1 MDRVDLLEIV
11 EPGILASVQDIGRPG
26 YRQIGVAPSGA
37 ADSYACRIGNL
48 LVGNLESAAVV
59 EITLMGFQARFRREA
74 VVAVTGADLGACLNG
89 APLPLWTASRVGPGD
104 ILAVKAPVCGCRA
117 YLAVGG
123 GISVPAVMGSRA
135 TNTGARFGGLDGRAL
150 VAGDVLPGTRPQAH
164 LHCTGRTIPAALKP
178 AYTSEWVLR
187 VIPGPQADQ
196 FTRAGRA
203 LFYEAVYTVSQKSD
217 RTGVRLDGPALEKR
231 PGAPDSI
238 LSEGIV
244 AGAIQVPGDGRPII
258 LLNETVTGG
267 YRKIAVVA
275 AADLPLLG
283 QLAPGDTVRFQEMD
297 IPAAVG
303 LLRQVEAAVD
313 WVRARWAD

>member
-1 MDRVDLLEIV
+1 MDRVDLLEILA
-11 EPGILASVQDIGRPG
+11 PGILATVQDSGRQG

-59 EITLMGFQARFRREA
+59 EITLMGFQTRFKHEA

-89 APLPLWTASRVGPGD
+89 APITMWTAFRAAPGD
-104 ILAVKAPVCGCRA
+104 ILAVTAPVLGCRA

-123 GISVPAVMGSRA
+123 GIGVPTVMGSRA
-135 TNTGARFGGLDGRAL
+135 TNTGAGFGGLDGRAL

-164 LHCTGRTIPAALKP
+164 LHCVGRSIPAALRP
-178 AYTSEWVLR
+178 TYTSAWILR

-196 FTRAGRA
+196 FTPAGRA
-203 LFYEAVYTVSQKSD
+203 LFFEAVYTASQKSD
-217 RTGVRLDGPALEKR
+217 RTGVRLDGPALETQ
-231 PGAPDSI
+231 PGAPGSI
-238 LSEGIV
+238 LSEGIM

-267 YRKIAVVA
+267 YRKIAVVVS
-275 AADLPLLG
+275 ADLPLLG
-283 QLAPGDTVRFQEMD
+283 QVSPGDTVQFQETE
-297 IPAAVG
+297 IPTAVRR
-303 LLRQVEAAVD
+303 LRQVEAAVD
-313 WVRARWAD
+313 WLRACWTD